1 MALKFNI
8 FKMESIITPVIFNMV
23 LMFTLIFFK
32 KEEKKKK
39 NPYQVGD
46 SGISDFTGEL
56 EEVNCQVLWF

>member
-32 KEEKKKK
+32 KEEKKKT
-39 NPYQVGD
+39 PYQVGD

>member
-32 KEEKKKK
+32 KEEKK

-56 EEVNCQVLWF
+56 EEVNRQVLWF

>member
-1 MALKFNI
+1 
-8 FKMESIITPVIFNMV
+8 MESIITPVIFNMV

-32 KEEKKKK
+32 KEEKKK